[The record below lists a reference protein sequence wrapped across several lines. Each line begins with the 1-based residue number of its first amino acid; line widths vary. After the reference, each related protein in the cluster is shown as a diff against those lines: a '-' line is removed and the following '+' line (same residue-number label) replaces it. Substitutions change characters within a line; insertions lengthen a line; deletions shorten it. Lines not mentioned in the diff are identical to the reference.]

1 MDTNGNVA
9 LFQDIHSFSSFT
21 FKMSIFVLVLKQK
34 KKKFNLVP
42 FAKILTILDTMRII

>member
-34 KKKFNLVP
+34 KKSL
-42 FAKILTILDTMRII
+42 I